1 MSSRLANSSPLFRLI
16 TDIVYLLI
24 GLGVVYAWFSEYRK
38 RQRNPGPELF
48 WPGTTRAPISGILIT
63 ISGILLFTVAETCAE
78 IHYQL
83 TASHT
88 VSYFNKLVATIA
100 AAIVEEMVFRGF
112 VAPSHLRGIKLLGLI
127 FIGSIIFSAIHGFDF
142 STVQGRISLIST
154 FFISTWL
161 YLGRYNPLNPE
172 RSILPCLIGHVVRNL
187 AVFGVK
193 LSQGFVDSYNS

>member
-38 RQRNPGPELF
+38 RQSNPGPELF
-48 WPGTTRAPISGILIT
+48 WPGTTRAPISGILI
-63 ISGILLFTVAETCAE
+63 IVSGILLLTVAETCAE
-78 IHYQL
+78 IHFQV
-83 TASHT
+83 TANQSISNLHI
-88 VSYFNKLVATIA
+88 LGATLG

-112 VAPSHLRGIKLLGLI
+112 FAPSHLRGIKLLGLI
-127 FIGSIIFSAIHGFDF
+127 VIGSVIFSAIHGFDF
-142 STVQGRISLIST
+142 STVQGRISLIAT
-154 FFISTWL
+154 FFISVWL

-172 RSILPCLIGHVVRNL
+172 RSILPCLIGHIVRNV

-193 LSQGFVDSYNS
+193 WAQGFVDFNS

>member
-1 MSSRLANSSPLFRLI
+1 MSSHLI
-16 TDIVYLLI
+16 TDIIYLLI
-24 GLGVVYAWFSEYRK
+24 GLGVAYAWFSEYQK

-63 ISGILLFTVAETCAE
+63 VSGILLLTVAETCAE
-78 IHYQL
+78 IHFQV
-83 TASHT
+83 TATQS
-88 VSYFNKLVATIA
+88 VSNLHILGATIG

-112 VAPSHLRGIKLLGLI
+112 GAPSHLRGVKLLGLI
-127 FIGSIIFSAIHGFDF
+127 VIGSFLFSIFHCINPETLQF
-142 STVQGRISLIST
+142 SLNTVQGRISLATT
-154 FFISTWL
+154 FFISIWL

-193 LSQGFVDSYNS
+193 WAQGFVDFNS